1 MEHTLLSHSVLTF
14 MYGTYILLSHSVLT
28 FTEETY
34 ITVTFFIELV
44 YGTYIYV
51 TFRTD
56 IRIWKIHCCYI
67 LY

>member
-1 MEHTLLSHSVLTF
+1 MENVLLSR
-14 MYGTYILLSHSVLT
+14 SVLT

-34 ITVTFFIELV
+34 ITVTYFIELL

-56 IRIWKIHCCYI
+56 IRIWKIYFCHIPY
-67 LY
+67 